1 MFMFKE
7 EPMFATAGLSRRMES
22 TLRLAYVICIA
33 LALIFETG
41 VPHRLF
47 GQSATASLTGLVQD
61 SSGAIIPEATVTVT
75 NVATNEVR
83 TAKSNSQGYYL
94 FPVLPPAVYRLT
106 VQFQGF
112 KQFVQENLHMDV
124 DLALSVNVKL
134 EVGGESQSIVV
145 SDMPPPLETESS
157 ELGQVIDN
165 QQITDLPTNGRN
177 SYSFAALIPGV
188 LAPAGFTSTAF
199 DEYSDQFVSINGARP
214 NQNVF
219 LLDGGMNSE
228 PAFNGPGYFP
238 SIDLVQEYKVQTN
251 NFGAEFSNAAGGVVN
266 VITKSG
272 TNKIHGSAYWFNRND
287 DLEAN
292 NFFAI
297 RDGIPRAVFLFNQ
310 FGGTVGGPIYR
321 NRTFF
326 FGNYEGFR
334 QVAPSL
340 YVTTVPTA
348 LQRTGDFSQTFDPA
362 GNLIPI
368 YNPFSTTPDPAN
380 PSGYI
385 RTQFPGNVIPPGL
398 INPVANTL
406 TAYYPLPNTQGIGP
420 GGVNNFTSDNSD
432 INIKNEGS
440 LRIDQSFSETKKLY
454 GRFSEAR
461 SSQPYADLLGTSPNE
476 LLANILPTSDQ
487 YVQMQT
493 TADFTDA
500 ITPSLLLDLNTS
512 FIRYTIVRNWA
523 GENYNPTQLGF
534 PSYFNALAAQYPP
547 CFPTVNITGE
557 TGIGPGGCYILR
569 DAYQIYYDYGNVT
582 KQFSKNTLKAGA
594 DIALGTLGTARY
606 TPSGGTYDFGTNF
619 TQGPDPTFD
628 TNAGYGFAS
637 FLLGTPAAGGTGIG
651 PGPDQILHYKYF
663 GGYVQNDWKVTR
675 KLTLNLGGR
684 YDINTPFVERF
695 NRMADFNPTAVS
707 PLNGIGGL
715 NLVGGMEYPGVNGVP
730 STLFNRDSWWRGFV
744 PRLGFAYSVFPTTVI
759 RGGFGMFLGP
769 ITGGGFNGAAVP
781 NTGFLATTS
790 MVTTLNG
797 VTPDNVLS
805 NPFPQGFVLPTGS
818 SLGLSTSLGQ
828 GVTGADRD
836 RPTPYTEEG
845 NLDLQQSFPHHFLF
859 DIAYAWSHGV
869 HLVGDYNANS
879 LPDSD
884 LGLGNALLGQ
894 VANPFFGTI
903 LNGPLS
909 GPTVAQEQ
917 LLLPYPQFA
926 GVTLGGV
933 SFFGASSY
941 NAMQVKLEKRYASDF
956 SLLVAYTWSKL
967 MDNVL
972 STESGFPGGNFFEPT
987 PQDWHNLKSYRSLA
1001 DFDIPQMLSVSA
1013 SYDLPFGHGKRFL
1026 TNNRIADELVGG
1038 WQLNT
1043 IITAQSGTPYTILV
1057 ANNEL
1062 FNGAS
1067 FQFANYNGQGVNNP
1081 GPFKNRLND
1090 AIKVSNFSAP
1100 GPFTYGNMP
1109 RIYGGLRAD
1118 GLQNTN
1124 LSGIKNLKLYREVN
1138 AEFRAEAFNLFNHPQ
1153 FNYPD
1158 FYLGDGTTGIIS
1170 STSNSA
1176 RQIQLAVK
1184 FTF

>member
-1 MFMFKE
+1 MFSI
-7 EPMFATAGLSRRMES
+7 PGGAMFATRSSRVLKS
-22 TLRLAYVICIA
+22 SPSLTYYVCTT
-33 LALIFETG
+33 LALIIG
-41 VPHRLF
+41 LLASHPVF
-47 GQSATASLTGLVQD
+47 GQNATASLTGLVED
-61 SSGAIIPEATVTVT
+61 SSGAIVPGATVTLT
-75 NVATNEVR
+75 NTGTNEIR
-83 TAKSNSQGYYL
+83 TTNSNSQGYYS
-94 FPVLPPAVYRLT
+94 FPSLPPAIYNLR
-106 VQFQGF
+106 VQVQGF

-124 DLALSVNVKL
+124 GLALSLNARL
-134 EVGGESQSIVV
+134 EVGGESQSIVI
-145 SDMPPPLETESS
+145 SATPPPLETESS

-272 TNKIHGSAYWFNRND
+272 TNKFHGSAYWFNRND

-334 QVAPSL
+334 QVAPSF

-348 LQRTGDFSQTFDPA
+348 LQRAGDFSQTYDSA

-368 YNPFSTTPDPAN
+368 YNPFSTTPDSAN
-380 PSGYI
+380 PSGYT
-385 RTQFPGNVIPPGL
+385 RTQFAGNVIPPGL

-406 TAYYPLPNTQGIGP
+406 SAYYPLPNTQGIGP

-440 LRIDQSFSETKKLY
+440 LRIDHSFSETKKFY

-461 SSQPYADLLGTSPNE
+461 SEQPYAALLGTSPNE
-476 LLANILPTSDQ
+476 LLANPNPTADH

-493 TADFTDA
+493 SADFTDA
-500 ITPSLLLDLNTS
+500 FSPTLLLDLNTS
-512 FIRYTIVRNWA
+512 FIRYTIDRSFA
-523 GENYNPTQLGF
+523 GENYNPTKLGF
-534 PSYFNALAAQYPP
+534 PSYFNTLAAQYPP
-547 CFPTVNITGE
+547 CFPTLNISGE

-569 DAYQIYYDYGNVT
+569 DAYQIYYDYGNLT
-582 KQFSKNTLKAGA
+582 KQLAKHTLKIGA
-594 DIALGTLGTARY
+594 DLALGTLGTARY
-606 TPSGGTYDFGTNF
+606 TPSGGTYNFTTGF

-628 TNAGYGFAS
+628 TSAGYGFAS
-637 FLLGTPAAGGTGIG
+637 FLLGTPASGATGIG

-663 GGYVQNDWKVTR
+663 GGYVQDDWKVNR

-684 YDINTPFVERF
+684 YDVNTPFVERF
-695 NRMADFNPTAVS
+695 NRIADFDPTAVS
-707 PLNGIGGL
+707 PLNGVGGL
-715 NLVGGMEYPGVNGVP
+715 NLMGGMEYPSVGSVP
-730 STLFNRDSWWRGFV
+730 RTLFNRDNWWRGFV
-744 PRLGFAYSVFPTTVI
+744 PRLGFAYAVDPTTVL
-759 RGGFGMFLGP
+759 RGGFGIFLGP

-781 NTGFLATTS
+781 NTGFLATTT
-790 MVTTLNG
+790 MVSTLNG
-797 VTPDNVLS
+797 VTPVDLLS
-805 NPFPQGFVLPTGS
+805 NPFPQGFVFPTGS

-828 GVTGADRD
+828 AVTGADRN

-845 NLDLQQSFPHHFLF
+845 NLDLQQSLPHHFLF
-859 DIAYAWSHGV
+859 DLAYAWSHGV
-869 HLVGDYNANS
+869 HLVGDYNANT

-884 LGLGNALLGQ
+884 LSMKNALLSQ
-894 VANPFFGTI
+894 VTNPFYGTI
-903 LNGPLS
+903 LNGGLS

-941 NAMQVKLEKRYASDF
+941 NSMQVKLERRYSGGF
-956 SLLVAYTWSKL
+956 SLLAAYTWSKL
-967 MDNVL
+967 MDNIL
-972 STESGFPGGNFFEPT
+972 STESGFPGGNFFEPS
-987 PQDWHNLKSYRSLA
+987 PQDWHNLKTYRSLA
-1001 DFDIPQMLSVSA
+1001 DFDIPQMVSVSA
-1013 SYDLPFGHGKRFL
+1013 SYELPLGHGKRFL
-1026 TNNRIADELVGG
+1026 NNNKIVDEFVGG
-1038 WQLNT
+1038 WQFNT
-1043 IITAQSGTPYTILV
+1043 IVTAQSGTPYTMLV
-1057 ANNEL
+1057 ANDEL
-1062 FNGAS
+1062 YNGAS
-1067 FQFANYNGQGVNNP
+1067 FQYANYNGQGVNMP
-1081 GPFKNRLND
+1081 GPWKDRLNE
-1090 AIKVSNFSAP
+1090 AIKVNNFTAP
-1100 GPFTYGNMP
+1100 GPFTYGNLP
-1109 RIYGGLRAD
+1109 RIYGALRAD

-1124 LSGIKNLKLYREVN
+1124 LSGIKNFTFYREIHG
-1138 AEFRAEAFNLFNHPQ
+1138 EFRAEAFNLFNHPQ
-1153 FNYPD
+1153 FNFPD
-1158 FYLGDGTTGIIS
+1158 FYVGDGTTGIVS
-1170 STSNSA
+1170 SQVNA
-1176 RQIQLAVK
+1176 PREIQLAVK